1 MKLFNKW
8 EIQKISNSTG
18 YDMTEWTRLAD
29 FLGIDKSMDK
39 DARSEATYFA
49 CLKILS
55 EAVGKL
61 PLKLLRKT
69 KIVTSSSN
77 QGFVS
82 ITDES
87 GKVIA
92 NVINRKKY
100 TNSIDARKDEKRF
113 FSRIDD
119 INHNFSKRRH
129 SK

>member
-1 MKLFNKW
+1 MPV
-8 EIQKISNSTG
+8 E
-18 YDMTEWTRLAD
+18 
-29 FLGIDKSMDK
+29 
-39 DARSEATYFA
+39 
-49 CLKILS
+49 
-55 EAVGKL
+55 
-61 PLKLLRKT
+61 LLRKT
-69 KIVTSSSN
+69 KIVTSSAN
-77 QGFVS
+77 QGIVS

-129 SK
+129 SKW